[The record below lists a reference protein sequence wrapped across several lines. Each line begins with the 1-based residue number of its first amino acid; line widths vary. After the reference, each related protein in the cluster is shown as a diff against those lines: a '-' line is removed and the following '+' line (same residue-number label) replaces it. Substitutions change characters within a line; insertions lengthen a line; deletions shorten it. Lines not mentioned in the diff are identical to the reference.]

1 METIPLFPLSS
12 VLLPGGRMPLQIFEP
27 RYLDLVSNCMKQG
40 GGFGVVLLRE
50 GSEVVRRDMAQL
62 DTRLSPVGTYAKIV
76 DWDALSSGR
85 LGITIEGE
93 KKFRLLS
100 SAIAANHLHMGEVEW
115 LQDEPRVPLPENGP
129 ELMGLLRQL
138 TDHPHVAKLQISH
151 DIEDASILG
160 CVLTQLLPIDEA
172 IKFELLVEQDP
183 LLRLEQ
189 IINLLDDISQ

>member
-27 RYLDLVSNCMKQG
+27 RYLDLVSDCMKHDS
-40 GGFGVVLLRE
+40 GFGVVLLRE
-50 GSEVVRRDMAQL
+50 GREVVQHDAVPL
-62 DTRLSPVGTYAKIV
+62 DTRLSPLGTYAKIV
-76 DWDALSSGR
+76 DWDALSNGM
-85 LGITIEGE
+85 LGVTIEGQ

-100 SAIAANHLHMGEVEW
+100 SVVEANHLHIGEVEW
-115 LQDEPRVPLPENGP
+115 LEDEPRVSLPEDGP
-129 ELMGLLRQL
+129 ELKGLLQQL
-138 TDHPHVAKLQISH
+138 TDHPHTAKLHISP
-151 DIEDASILG
+151 DIDDASILG

-189 IINLLDDISQ
+189 IMKLLDDISQ